1 MGQTLSEPVT
11 TKISA
16 TYENSRLRCGCSS
29 MQGWRITME
38 DAHTVELRLGGD
50 ENVNF
55 FAVFDGHGGRRISDY
70 ASRNL
75 HLRLINNHK
84 YQKGAIED
92 SLRQSFM
99 QLDDEMHNSE
109 DLMHDLAGTTAIAI
123 LIKSGKMY
131 CANVGDSRAV
141 ISYAGHAV
149 PISRDHKPNDADE
162 QRRILAGGGWVEF
175 NRVNGNLAL
184 SRAFGDFNYKR
195 NKSRRPE
202 DQIVTAYPELSVTA
216 LAPEIEFLVIACDGI
231 WDVLTNSEVIDFC
244 RRRIAKQME
253 PAQICEEL
261 MDQCLAPDRFM
272 GGLGCDNM
280 TVQLVCFL
288 NDEPY
293 TTLASRCAALPSKT
307 TPLTPTFF

>member
-1 MGQTLSEPVT
+1 MFQFFLV
-11 TKISA
+11 
-16 TYENSRLRCGCSS
+16 
-29 MQGWRITME
+29 
-38 DAHTVELRLGGD
+38 VE
-50 ENVNF
+50 
-55 FAVFDGHGGRRISDY
+55 
-70 ASRNL
+70 
-75 HLRLINNHK
+75 
-84 YQKGAIED
+84 KGAIED

-202 DQIVTAYPELSVTA
+202 DQIVTGNIP
-216 LAPEIEFLVIACDGI
+216 I
-231 WDVLTNSEVIDFC
+231 
-244 RRRIAKQME
+244 
-253 PAQICEEL
+253 
-261 MDQCLAPDRFM
+261 RF
-272 GGLGCDNM
+272 
-280 TVQLVCFL
+280 CFL
-288 NDEPY
+288 
-293 TTLASRCAALPSKT
+293 RMVFKSK
-307 TPLTPTFF
+307 LK